1 VRHGGL
7 PVSGAREATAFGL
20 CPTFSR
26 LRRGRLVA
34 ENESTSVTFK
44 HVGFIKFTPIKT
56 TRVTYEGGLKFFNW
70 TLIEPIKKVRTVITG
85 VKKEYLGTSINPLDY
100 VPKK

>member
-1 VRHGGL
+1 VSGFYPPRKLFKFIKLLAVQHGGL

-26 LRRGRLVA
+26 LRG
-34 ENESTSVTFK
+34 
-44 HVGFIKFTPIKT
+44 
-56 TRVTYEGGLKFFNW
+56 
-70 TLIEPIKKVRTVITG
+70 ITG